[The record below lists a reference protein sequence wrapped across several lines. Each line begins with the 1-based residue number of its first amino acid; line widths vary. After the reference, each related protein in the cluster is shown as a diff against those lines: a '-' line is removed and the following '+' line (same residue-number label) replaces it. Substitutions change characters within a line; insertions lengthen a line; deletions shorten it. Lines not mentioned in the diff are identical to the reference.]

1 VGRTEQG
8 WNLSHHAVTRHQ
20 AFKQAHAHVGLDP
33 DGTEP
38 GWSVTGEDGLAYL
51 RSLPSESVDL
61 FITDPPYESLERHR
75 AVGTTT
81 RLKVSKASS
90 NPWFPVVSNSY
101 LGEAITEMYRVLRP
115 ARHAYVF
122 CDDETSLVVRT
133 FAEQVGFY
141 WWKSLTWLKVRGS
154 EPKRDGKSAIDIVL
168 DNLHS
173 GTGYHYGGASERIV
187 FLEKRTK
194 PYLPP
199 AFPLPRGKGPG
210 QGRQLKHPN
219 LPDVLPFP
227 RCKNGSYPSEK
238 PVGLAE
244 ILIEQSSE
252 PGELVLD
259 PFCGSA
265 SVGVAAAKLGRRAAL
280 NDMYSAEFAR
290 ARMLR
295 DLSNDHLA
303 IIADWQQAVEA
314 LCQTVEDFLE
324 PLHAGGRVMID
335 HLIHD
340 TTEEGLGAYT
350 TKGLG
355 LRFTGVPG
363 TALLRARSA
372 MVAGV
377 RLPRGSWRTR
387 VRGRVDLAY
396 GAIRVPLTR
405 DSDAD
410 MRWSIGVDDA
420 LVVLDE
426 SSLGRAFKLILS
438 L

>member
-168 DNLHS
+168 DNLEKDHDFLLK
-173 GTGYHYGGASERIV
+173 GDV
-187 FLEKRTK
+187 FT
-194 PYLPP
+194 
-199 AFPLPRGKGPG
+199 
-210 QGRQLKHPN
+210 
-219 LPDVLPFP
+219 PD
-227 RCKNGSYPSEK
+227 
-238 PVGLAE
+238 
-244 ILIEQSSE
+244 LIETWIE
-252 PGELVLD
+252 YKREKEVD
-259 PFCGSA
+259 PMR
-265 SVGVAAAKLGRRAAL
+265 LRPHP
-280 NDMYSAEFAR
+280 YEF
-290 ARMLR
+290 
-295 DLSNDHLA
+295 
-303 IIADWQQAVEA
+303 
-314 LCQTVEDFLE
+314 FLYYD
-324 PLHAGGRVMID
+324 V
-335 HLIHD
+335 
-340 TTEEGLGAYT
+340 
-350 TKGLG
+350 
-355 LRFTGVPG
+355 
-363 TALLRARSA
+363 
-372 MVAGV
+372 
-377 RLPRGSWRTR
+377 
-387 VRGRVDLAY
+387 
-396 GAIRVPLTR
+396 
-405 DSDAD
+405 
-410 MRWSIGVDDA
+410 
-420 LVVLDE
+420 
-426 SSLGRAFKLILS
+426 
-438 L
+438 